1 MTSALRA
8 STGRFA
14 SAAALRAARLALLQA
29 LPTLSAPA
37 LRTRQKF
44 YGCGATILPRELLLI
59 WMDPGPVRVGHRLGV
74 ALGPWQTVIWA
85 DNLHIIEPRLQNV
98 EQLLPGDTL
107 QALVQHA
114 LDPLLTGIETM
125 AGLLVRRGELLVQEP
140 GRTADE
146 VDIGFML
153 LDTKMQPLVRGWLRA
168 PQPAWDALD
177 PARVRILDFVRRDP
191 IPVLLTL
198 QLGTLRLSVSELR
211 ELAVGDA
218 LRPFPRIPHPQDGIG
233 LMLCDRGGRV
243 RIGARAVGEELILE
257 NAVTGIAQ
265 PQDRADD
272 ADSPRL
278 VGADRLDD
286 VECEVSFEL
295 GVLRL
300 TVAELARLR
309 PGSVIRLGA
318 RVRESPV
325 RVVVSGKLMARG
337 ELVVLG
343 DELVVVIA
351 NETTELPR

>member
-1 MTSALRA
+1 MASALRA

-14 SAAALRAARLALLQA
+14 SAAALRTARLALLQA
-29 LPTLSAPA
+29 LPTLSASA
-37 LRTRQKF
+37 LRIRQKL
-44 YGCGATILPRELLLI
+44 YGGGATVLPRELLLI

-233 LMLCDRGGRV
+233 LILCDRGGRV

-265 PQDRADD
+265 PQDRAED
-272 ADSPRL
+272 ADAPRL

>member
-1 MTSALRA
+1 VTSALRA

-44 YGCGATILPRELLLI
+44 YGCGATVLPRELLLI

-272 ADSPRL
+272 SDSPRL

>member
-59 WMDPGPVRVGHRLGV
+59 WMDPGPVRVGHRLGL
-74 ALGPWQTVIWA
+74 ALGPWKTVIWA

-140 GRTADE
+140 GRAADE

-243 RIGARAVGEELILE
+243 RIGARAVGEELFLE

-325 RVVVSGKLMARG
+325 RVVVSGRLMARG

>member
-1 MTSALRA
+1 M
-8 STGRFA
+8 
-14 SAAALRAARLALLQA
+14 
-29 LPTLSAPA
+29 
-37 LRTRQKF
+37 
-44 YGCGATILPRELLLI
+44 
-59 WMDPGPVRVGHRLGV
+59 WMDPGPVRVGHRLTL
-74 ALGPWQTVIWA
+74 ALGEWQILVWA

-114 LDPLLTGIETM
+114 LDPMLTAIETM
-125 AGLLVRRGELLVQEP
+125 AGLLVRRGELLGEEP
-140 GRTADE
+140 RRGADD

-153 LDTKMQPLVRGWLRA
+153 LDTKMQPLVRGGLRA
-168 PQPAWDALD
+168 PQGALDALD
-177 PARVRILDFVRRDP
+177 PARVHILDFVRRDP

-198 QLGTLRLSVSELR
+198 QLGTLSLSVAELR

-218 LRPFPRIPHPQDGIG
+218 LRPFPRIPHPQEG
-233 LMLCDRGGRV
+233 LGLVLCDRGGRV
-243 RIGARAVGEELILE
+243 RISARAVGEELILE

-265 PQDRADD
+265 PQERVED
-272 ADSPRL
+272 AASPGL

-351 NETTELPR
+351 NDTTGVPR